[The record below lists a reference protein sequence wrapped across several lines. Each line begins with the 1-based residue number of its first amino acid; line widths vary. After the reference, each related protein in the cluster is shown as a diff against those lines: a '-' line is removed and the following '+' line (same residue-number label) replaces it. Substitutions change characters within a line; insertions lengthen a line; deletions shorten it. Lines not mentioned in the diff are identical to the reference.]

1 MKATVKWIEAAKME
15 GSSGSGHLVTI
26 DGPESIGGK
35 NQGMRPME
43 LMLMSVG
50 ACSSVD
56 VITILKKGREK
67 VEDCI
72 VEVEGERANTIP
84 SVFER
89 IHLNFKVSGKGLDK
103 QKVMRA
109 VELSANRYCSA
120 SIMLKGA
127 GVEMS
132 HSVEVID
139 TQAG

>member
-1 MKATVKWIEAAKME
+1 ME
-15 GSSGSGHLVTI
+15 GSSGSGHTVTI

-56 VITILKKGREK
+56 VISILKKSRQE

-72 VEVEGERANTIP
+72 VEVEGERADAVP
-84 SVFER
+84 AVFEK
-89 IHLNFKVSGKGLDK
+89 IHLHFRVSGIALDEG
-103 QKVMRA
+103 KVVRA

-120 SIMLKGA
+120 SIMMKAA

-139 TQAG
+139 TKAG